1 MELLAELYR
10 KQRQNIEDAGHDPN
24 TARVTLE
31 DWHNTMQD
39 ISEDSGNRSRIR
51 RALLNSGYVKIENGF
66 VYPTNIVR

>member
-1 MELLAELYR
+1 
-10 KQRQNIEDAGHDPN
+10 
-24 TARVTLE
+24 
-31 DWHNTMQD
+31 MQD